1 MKGLTNMNEL
11 IMLSAYLNKRI
22 MYYRKKQGEN
32 TYYQDTIEELETV
45 FTMVDSILDA
55 EENEAD
61 EIDSVL
67 ARILSLG
74 KPLSADEFIEKLN
87 KD

>member
-1 MKGLTNMNEL
+1 MNEL

-45 FTMVDSILDA
+45 LTMVDSVFDA

-61 EIDSVL
+61 EIASVL
-67 ARILSLG
+67 AQIVSLG
-74 KPLSADEFIEKLN
+74 KPLSEDEFIEKLN

>member
-1 MKGLTNMNEL
+1 MNEL
-11 IMLSAYLNKRI
+11 VMIRAYVENRIEYYKKDQNSNTFNNRIISELNAI
-22 MYYRKKQGEN
+22 YA
-32 TYYQDTIEELETV
+32 
-45 FTMVDSILDA
+45 MVDSVLDA

>member
-1 MKGLTNMNEL
+1 MNEL

-45 FTMVDSILDA
+45 LTMVDSILDA

>member
-1 MKGLTNMNEL
+1 MNEL

-45 FTMVDSILDA
+45 FTMVDSVLDA

>member
-1 MKGLTNMNEL
+1 MKEL

>member
-1 MKGLTNMNEL
+1 
-11 IMLSAYLNKRI
+11 

-45 FTMVDSILDA
+45 LAMVDSVLDA
-55 EENEAD
+55 DGEELE
-61 EIDSVL
+61 EINRVL
-67 ARILSLG
+67 NRIASLG
-74 KPLSADEFIEKLN
+74 KPLTEEEFIESLN

>member
-1 MKGLTNMNEL
+1 MSMNEL
-11 IMLSAYLNKRI
+11 VMIRAYVENRIEYYEKDQNSNTFNNRIISELNAI
-22 MYYRKKQGEN
+22 YA
-32 TYYQDTIEELETV
+32 
-45 FTMVDSILDA
+45 MVDSVLNA

>member
-1 MKGLTNMNEL
+1 
-11 IMLSAYLNKRI
+11 

-45 FTMVDSILDA
+45 LTMVDSVLDTDGEKL
-55 EENEAD
+55 EEIN
-61 EIDSVL
+61 
-67 ARILSLG
+67 RILSRIASLG
-74 KPLSADEFIEKLN
+74 KPLTEEEFIEKLN

>member
-1 MKGLTNMNEL
+1 MNEL
-11 IMLSAYLNKRI
+11 IMIRAYVENRIEYYKKDQDSNTFNNRIISELNAI
-22 MYYRKKQGEN
+22 YA
-32 TYYQDTIEELETV
+32 
-45 FTMVDSILDA
+45 MVDSVLDA

-61 EIDSVL
+61 EIANVL
-67 ARILSLG
+67 ARIVSLG

>member
-1 MKGLTNMNEL
+1 MIRAYVENRIEYYKKDQNSNTFNNRIISEL
-11 IMLSAYLNKRI
+11 DAIYA
-22 MYYRKKQGEN
+22 
-32 TYYQDTIEELETV
+32 
-45 FTMVDSILDA
+45 MVNSVLDA

-74 KPLSADEFIEKLN
+74 KPLSADEFIEKTKQGLAYER
-87 KD
+87 

>member
-1 MKGLTNMNEL
+1 
-11 IMLSAYLNKRI
+11 

-32 TYYQDTIEELETV
+32 TYHQDTIEELETV

>member
-1 MKGLTNMNEL
+1 
-11 IMLSAYLNKRI
+11 

-55 EENEAD
+55 EENEAN

-74 KPLSADEFIEKLN
+74 NLLSADEFIEKLN

>member
-1 MKGLTNMNEL
+1 
-11 IMLSAYLNKRI
+11 
-22 MYYRKKQGEN
+22 MYYQRKQGEN

-61 EIDSVL
+61 ETDSVL
-67 ARILSLG
+67 VRILSLG

>member
-1 MKGLTNMNEL
+1 MNEL
-11 IMLSAYLNKRI
+11 IMLSAYLNKRV

-45 FTMVDSILDA
+45 LAMVDSVLDA
-55 EENEAD
+55 DGEELE
-61 EIDSVL
+61 EINRVL
-67 ARILSLG
+67 NRIASLG
-74 KPLSADEFIEKLN
+74 KPLTEEEFIESLN

>member
-1 MKGLTNMNEL
+1 MIRAYVENRIEYYKKDQNSNTFNNRIISEL
-11 IMLSAYLNKRI
+11 NAIYA
-22 MYYRKKQGEN
+22 
-32 TYYQDTIEELETV
+32 
-45 FTMVDSILDA
+45 MVDSVLDA

-61 EIDSVL
+61 EIASVL
-67 ARILSLG
+67 ARIVSLG

>member
-1 MKGLTNMNEL
+1 
-11 IMLSAYLNKRI
+11 

-45 FTMVDSILDA
+45 LTMV
-55 EENEAD
+55 
-61 EIDSVL
+61 DSVL

-74 KPLSADEFIEKLN
+74 NPLSADEFIEKLN

>member
-1 MKGLTNMNEL
+1 MNEL
-11 IMLSAYLNKRI
+11 IMIGAYVENRIEYYKKDQNSNTFNNRIISELNAI
-22 MYYRKKQGEN
+22 YA
-32 TYYQDTIEELETV
+32 
-45 FTMVDSILDA
+45 MVDSVLDA

-61 EIDSVL
+61 EIASVL
-67 ARILSLG
+67 ARIVSLG

>member
-1 MKGLTNMNEL
+1 MSMNEL
-11 IMLSAYLNKRI
+11 IMIRAYVENRIEYYKKDQNSNTFNNRIISELNAI
-22 MYYRKKQGEN
+22 YA
-32 TYYQDTIEELETV
+32 
-45 FTMVDSILDA
+45 MVDSVLDA

-61 EIDSVL
+61 EIASVL
-67 ARILSLG
+67 ARIVSLG

>member
-1 MKGLTNMNEL
+1 MNMNEL
-11 IMLSAYLNKRI
+11 VMIRAYVENRIEYYKKDQNSNTFNNRIISELNAI
-22 MYYRKKQGEN
+22 YA
-32 TYYQDTIEELETV
+32 
-45 FTMVDSILDA
+45 MVDSVLDA

>member
-1 MKGLTNMNEL
+1 MNEL

-74 KPLSADEFIEKLN
+74 NPLSADEFIEKLN
-87 KD
+87 KY